1 MNRLVGTAIAVAALI
16 SSSAAF
22 AKGACGPRDL
32 MTDAARGQFGESLVA
47 QGLTLQ
53 NRQVVELYVSQNGT
67 WTMFL
72 SPREN
77 MACVVAVGDN
87 WRQLKNFA
95 RPPAEEELTPP
106 KSSEPRKRRRPF
118 PKPGRDT

>member
-1 MNRLVGTAIAVAALI
+1 MNRLVGTAVAVVALI
-16 SSSAAF
+16 SSSAAL
-22 AKGACGPRDL
+22 AQGACGPRDT
-32 MTDAARGQFGESLVA
+32 MIDAARGKFGESLIA

-77 MACVVAVGDN
+77 MACVVAIGDN
-87 WRQLKNFA
+87 WRQLKNFD
-95 RPPAEEELTPP
+95 RPPAEARKAP
-106 KSSEPRKRRRPF
+106 KPTEPRKRRRPF

>member
-1 MNRLVGTAIAVAALI
+1 MNRLVGTAVAVVALI
-16 SSSAAF
+16 SSSAAL
-22 AKGACGPRDL
+22 AQGACGPRDT
-32 MTDAARGQFGESLVA
+32 MIDAARGQFGESLIA

-77 MACVVAVGDN
+77 MACVVAIGDN
-87 WRQLKNFA
+87 WRQLKNFD
-95 RPPAEEELTPP
+95 RPPAEARKTP
-106 KSSEPRKRRRPF
+106 KSTEPRKRRRPF

>member
-1 MNRLVGTAIAVAALI
+1 MNRLAGTAIAVAALI
-16 SSSAAF
+16 SSSAAL
-22 AKGACGPRDL
+22 AQGACGPRDT
-32 MTDAARGQFGESLVA
+32 MIDAARGQFGESLVA

-95 RPPAEEELTPP
+95 RPPAEALKPP
-106 KSSEPRKRRRPF
+106 KSTEPRKRRRPF

>member
-1 MNRLVGTAIAVAALI
+1 MNRLVGTAIAAAALI
-16 SSSAAF
+16 SSSAAL
-22 AKGACGPRDL
+22 AQGACGPRD
-32 MTDAARGQFGESLVA
+32 MMIDAARGKFGESLVA

-53 NRQVVELYVSQNGT
+53 NRQVVELYVSPNGT

-77 MACVVAVGDN
+77 MACVVAIGDN

-95 RPPAEEELTPP
+95 RPPAEALPPP
-106 KSSEPRKRRRPF
+106 KSAEPRKRRRPF